1 MTENPENGKEELEA
15 PSPKLKEPK
24 EHPEE
29 KSSVIKEI
37 TKEFFDQST
46 IHGVKYIATRPLHEK

>member
-1 MTENPENGKEELEA
+1 MTENGKEKVDA
-15 PSPKLKEPK
+15 PR
-24 EHPEE
+24 HPEGN
-29 KSSVIKEI
+29 SSVIKEI